1 MVIMEVGKNI
11 AAAFIAVCDEVEN
24 VVKDANGQVGNQKYR
39 YATLAAVLDMLD
51 PIFKKHG
58 LRAPQSVHGDELR
71 TTLVHKSGETW
82 DMGNYPLGNLVKQQE
97 RGSAISYGRRYV
109 LVSVFGIA
117 QEDDDGEAAS
127 KAKPA
132 SNTPTNGDKTAQA
145 EFGSATEFKKYYNET
160 MDAIKRL
167 PGKDAAGVI
176 NKRIDR
182 IAKVDDQCTINL
194 NDALELRLD
203 ELHMQG

>member
-1 MVIMEVGKNI
+1 MELGKNI

-24 VVKDANGQVGNQKYR
+24 VVKDANGQVGNQKYK

-58 LRAPQSVHGDELR
+58 LRAPQSVHGDELH

-132 SNTPTNGDKTAQA
+132 ANPPTSGEVTAQR
-145 EFGSATEFKKYYNET
+145 EFGTATNFKKYYVET
-160 MDAIKRL
+160 EQA
-167 PGKDAAGVI
+167 
-176 NKRIDR
+176 IDR
-182 IAKVDDQCTINL
+182 IVAKDQAAIIQARIERIGKVEEQAAMNL
-194 NDALELRLD
+194 QDKLELKLD